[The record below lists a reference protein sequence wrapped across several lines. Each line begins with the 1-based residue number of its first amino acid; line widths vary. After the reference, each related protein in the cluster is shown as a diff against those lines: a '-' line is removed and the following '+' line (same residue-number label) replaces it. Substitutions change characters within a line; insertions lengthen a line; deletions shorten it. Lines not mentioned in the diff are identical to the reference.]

1 MTAGRFE
8 VAIPALPGHLE
19 VLASSIPRLRKLLG
33 ASPLVISPDPPALA
47 PLAALGARLAADEDF
62 AALARQRVAEQ
73 LPESKRQVAGWYYQ
87 QLLKY
92 DIVLRAAAEQVL
104 ILDADTVLL
113 GHVPRPGPR
122 EVEMPSSSESHA
134 AYFRTFERL
143 TGLRRRL
150 ARSAIVNFMWFDR
163 NQLTRM
169 LEHIEA
175 RGGTGWRQAILQAS
189 AADPA
194 PCSFSEYETYGN
206 WCSHRGAGVRQTPTR
221 LFRRGDLLVSAR
233 RSIESIAREAER
245 RTYHAIAFEGPAHRT
260 TIPRRLVARA
270 LFFGRLCM
278 NFRRH
283 A

>member
-1 MTAGRFE
+1 MTAIRFQ

-19 VLASSIPRLRKLLG
+19 VLASSIPRLRRLLG
-33 ASPLVISPDPPALA
+33 MSPIVISPDPLALA
-47 PLAALGARLAADEDF
+47 PLAALGAQLADDGDYAV
-62 AALARQRVAEQ
+62 LAKHRVAEQ

-92 DIVLRAAAEQVL
+92 DIVLRADAEQVL

-113 GHVPRPGPR
+113 GPMPRPGPG

-134 AYFRTFERL
+134 AYFRTFKRL

-163 NQLTRM
+163 SQLTRM

-175 RGGTGWRQAILQAS
+175 QSGTDWRQAILQAS
-189 AADPA
+189 AADPEL
-194 PCSFSEYETYGN
+194 CSFSEYETYAN
-206 WCSHRGAGVRQTPTR
+206 WCAQRGDAVRQVPIR
-221 LFRRGDLLVSAR
+221 LFRRGDLLLFGGGRVEAVVRSA
-233 RSIESIAREAER
+233 EARG
-245 RTYHAIAFEGPAHRT
+245 YDAIAFESPAHRSSMV
-260 TIPRRLVARA
+260 RGLAARA
-270 LFFGRLCM
+270 LFAVRLCM

-283 A
+283 S

>member
-1 MTAGRFE
+1 VSGPSIE
-8 VAIPALPGHLE
+8 VAIPALAEHAE
-19 VLASSIPRLRKLLG
+19 VLASSLPRLRKLLG
-33 ASPLVISPDPPALA
+33 ASPLVVSPDPPALT

-92 DIVLRAAAEQVL
+92 DIVLGAAAEQVL

-113 GHVPRPGPR
+113 GHVPRPGPG

-143 TGLRRRL
+143 TGLPRRL
-150 ARSAIVNFMWFDR
+150 GRSAIVNFMWFDR
-163 NQLTRM
+163 SQLTGM

-175 RGGTGWRQAILQAS
+175 RSGTDWRRAILQAS
-189 AADPA
+189 AADPEPGA
-194 PCSFSEYETYGN
+194 FSEYETYAN
-206 WCSHRGAGVRQTPTR
+206 WCAHRMPDVRQVPIR

-233 RSIESIAREAER
+233 RSVESIARDAER
-245 RTYHAIAFEGPAHRT
+245 RAYGAIAFEGPAHRT
-260 TIPRRLVARA
+260 TIPRRLAARA